1 MIKSTFNSDVLTP
14 NYGLIAVGKFAEA
27 MSMLSEERERSSLA
41 DYADL
46 AQAFLI
52 VLCKDLEE
60 YLDIT
65 DCLSIIHNVYMHIA
79 AHDKKYLEEIDDII
93 EGIARKEKET
103 CSEEKG

>member
-1 MIKSTFNSDVLTP
+1 MNKNFNLESELTISLFAQAMTALQ
-14 NYGLIAVGKFAEA
+14 LILSGNGKAE
-27 MSMLSEERERSSLA
+27 
-41 DYADL
+41 YADS

-60 YLDIT
+60 HLDIT

-79 AHDKKYLEEIDDII
+79 SHDKKYLEEIGDII
-93 EGIARKEKET
+93 EGITRKENGT

>member
-1 MIKSTFNSDVLTP
+1 MIKSIFNGDVITP
-14 NYGLIAVGKFAEA
+14 DYGLIAVGKFAEA
-27 MSMLSEERERSSLA
+27 MSMLSEERENNSLS
-41 DYADL
+41 DYADS

-60 YLDIT
+60 HLDIT

-79 AHDKKYLEEIDDII
+79 SHDKKYLEEIGDII
-93 EGIARKEKET
+93 EGIARKEKEA

>member
-1 MIKSTFNSDVLTP
+1 MIKSTFNGDVITP
-14 NYGLIAVGKFAEA
+14 DYGLIALGKFAEA
-27 MSMLSEERERSSLA
+27 MSMLSEERESSLA
-41 DYADL
+41 DYADF

-60 YLDIT
+60 HLNIT

-79 AHDKKYLEEIDDII
+79 SHDEKYREKIGDII
-93 EGIARKEKET
+93 DSISRKEKET